1 MANRVYEVPSKEKAN
16 LDKYLAT
23 DPISRLSITVKD
35 AKSYGVEKGGTL
47 LLFLEGDEAVLKQTQ
62 ADLEKLGAV
71 VDPKAD
77 EHFKQLKDEEDEA
90 AGGVGFIF
98 G

>member
-1 MANRVYEVPSKEKAN
+1 MSRRVYEAPSKEKAN
-16 LDKYLAT
+16 LEKYLAT

-35 AKSYGVEKGGTL
+35 ATSYGGEKGTTL
-47 LLFLEGDEAVLKQTQ
+47 IFIEGDEEIIERTQ
-62 ADLEKLGAV
+62 GDLENLGAK
-71 VDPKAD
+71 VDPKG
-77 EHFKQLKDEEDEA
+77 EERFQKLKDEEDEA